1 MVRFLIFFIGKD
13 DTRWLLSLSLKHR
26 LYMLYFL
33 ISFCSL
39 CITDENSLL
48 VIALV
53 VLNFGNAARL
63 IMKVPLPKSV

>member
-1 MVRFLIFFIGKD
+1 MKRLLIYLLGKED
-13 DTRWLLSLSLKHR
+13 ARWLLSLSHKHR

-33 ISFCSL
+33 ISFCGL
-39 CITDENSLL
+39 FVADENPLW

-63 IMKVPLPKSV
+63 IRKVPLPESV